1 MRSVRRRLTY
11 ANVISSLCLFLIL
24 AGGAA
29 YAGDTVFSSDIV
41 DGQVKTVDIG
51 NNQVQSVDVR
61 DDTVAGGGLSGSDL
75 QVNSVGATEV
85 ASNAIDSDEIADGTL
100 SGADVGQ
107 LQVVNFTGTTGVV
120 NGSACVYRKVT
131 GLPLDNKDHL
141 VLTPD
146 VTTAKLGL
154 TYTAEFDGSETGD
167 MWIQVCNHTSSPID
181 DGTTKFNLLMID
193 AD

>member
-1 MRSVRRRLTY
+1 MHSSTRSRVLGHLRSQWAGLL
-11 ANVISSLCLFLIL
+11 SLFLVI
-24 AGGAA
+24 AGGTA
-29 YAGDTVFSSDIV
+29 YAANTIGSSDIIN
-41 DGQVKTVDIG
+41 GEVKSVDIG

-61 DDTVAGGGLSGSDL
+61 D
-75 QVNSVGATEV
+75 
-85 ASNAIDSDEIADGTL
+85 GTL

-107 LQVVNFTGTTGVV
+107 LQIVNFTGTIGVV
-120 NGSACVYRKVT
+120 NGSACDDKKVT

-146 VTTAKLGL
+146 VTTAKRDL
-154 TYTAEFDGSETGD
+154 TYTPEFDGSETGD
-167 MWIQVCNHTSSPID
+167 MWIQVCNHTSAPID